1 MTTVNARVRTAR
13 SRALAKRM
21 KSDSSF
27 TSCSL
32 GAKGCVFIKSLGD
45 LSNAGV
51 DMYGEARVLIPH
63 GFKHCFTMC
72 GELWG
77 IQTRVCEGL
86 AEFQLSHGTE
96 CTAWYAREICSKFFH
111 AFARK
116 VIPEFKALRSEN
128 VMVWIGVHFS
138 NVQTL
143 IRAQDPEAYDRAL
156 AAPDGLGSMPLAL
169 SAGAVQV
176 ALEPV
181 TSPIKPKSRSGM
193 RRKPVEKPET
203 PEAPETPK
211 PSEVVDVEQPAP
223 IEPIHVEPPP
233 TPKVRGC
240 KRKREVEILNMGS
253 LEKLTRI
260 EWRGQYLIV
269 PDGFCNEFCLDESAW
284 GFRTRIH
291 DGSAEFQLYS
301 DKTSTEWI
309 VPSLF
314 CERAQRLSECRDVE
328 RWFALLT
335 SNVQRLIRESDPALY
350 DAIKA
355 GRVDRFEEFPKPLCV
370 SRVL

>member
-1 MTTVNARVRTAR
+1 MSAVNARVRTAR
-13 SRALAKRM
+13 SRALAKLM
-21 KSDSSF
+21 QSDSSL

-32 GAKGCVFIKSLGD
+32 GPKGRVFIKSLGD

-72 GELWG
+72 GEVWG
-77 IQTRVCEGL
+77 IQTRVCDGL
-86 AEFQLSHGTE
+86 AEFQLSHGAE
-96 CTAWYAREICSKFFH
+96 CTAWYARENCSKFFH

-128 VMVWIGVHFS
+128 VMVWIGVHFP

-156 AAPDGLGSMPLAL
+156 AAPEGLGSMPLAL
-169 SAGAVQV
+169 SAEAVQV

-181 TSPIKPKSRSGM
+181 TSPIKPKSRSGR
-193 RRKPVEKPET
+193 RRKAEE
-203 PEAPETPK
+203 K
-211 PSEVVDVEQPAP
+211 PSEVVDVEQPDASPLAPLGP

-233 TPKVRGC
+233 TPKVRGG
-240 KRKREVEILNMGS
+240 KRKREVEILSMGS
-253 LEKLTRI
+253 LEKAARI

-269 PDGFCNEFCLDESAW
+269 PDNFCNEFCLDESAW

-291 DGSAEFQLYS
+291 DNNAEFQLYS
-301 DKTSTEWI
+301 DKTRSEWI

-355 GRVDRFEEFPKPLCV
+355 GRVDRFEDFPKPLSV
-370 SRVL
+370 SRVH